1 MSRTESV
8 PAPMRVKGVVFDM
21 DGVITD
27 TAEAHAAA
35 WKRMFDEALPR
46 IAPGQEPFDAVG
58 EYRLHV
64 DGKPRLEGLADFLA
78 ARGIELPR
86 GELGD
91 APGTSTLHALGNL
104 KNRYFREWLD
114 EHPVAVFPGSRRLL
128 GELRAAGVRCGVFTS
143 SRNGRRV
150 LESAGITDLF
160 DAIIDGEDAAAD
172 DLPGKP
178 APDLPVACA
187 EALGVAP
194 DEAALVE
201 DAPVGI
207 EAGQRGGFALLVGID
222 RSRDHGE
229 RYREAGAQVVI
240 SDCAALRL
248 GDTGLAVATLDALPT
263 LEDAEALLR
272 EHLEER
278 RPALFLDYDGTL
290 SPIVEDPDAAVLSA
304 PMREVLA
311 RLAGCCP
318 LAVISGRDLDDVRR
332 RVDLEDAYYSGSHG
346 FEVAGPD
353 GFHERL
359 GQGEHY
365 LDELDDTEAALQQAL
380 EDAGMPGVQLERKTF
395 SLAVHVRR
403 AAAEDAERTEELVR
417 EILDRH
423 PGLALS
429 HGKKVFQAQP
439 RTNWHKGRA
448 VHWLLRR
455 LDLDRDD
462 VLPIYLGDDITD
474 EDAFEALAGT
484 GLGIAVRGEEDRPTA
499 ADLALDDTEGVRRFL
514 EVLARLLNARGN
526 H

>member
-1 MSRTESV
+1 MTQSDHV
-8 PAPMRVKGVVFDM
+8 PDATPVQGVTFDM
-21 DGVITD
+21 DGVVTD
-27 TAEAHAAA
+27 TAEAHAVA
-35 WKRMFDEALPR
+35 WKRMFDAALPR
-46 IAPGQEPFDAVG
+46 IAPDQQPFDAVA

-64 DGKPRLEGLADFLA
+64 DGKPRLKGLADFLA
-78 ARGIELPR
+78 ARGIELAR
-86 GELGD
+86 GHPD
-91 APGTSTLHALGNL
+91 DPPGTSTLHGLGNL
-104 KNRYFREWLD
+104 KNDYFNEWLD
-114 EHPVAVFPGSRRLL
+114 RHRVAVFPGSRRLL

-150 LESAGITDLF
+150 LESAGVTDLF
-160 DAIIDGEDAAAD
+160 DAIVDGNDAADD

-178 APDLPVACA
+178 EPDLPLACA
-187 EALGVAP
+187 RAMDVAP
-194 DEAALVE
+194 CDAALVE
-201 DAPVGI
+201 DAPVGV
-207 EAGQRGGFALLVGID
+207 ESGLRGGFALIIGID

-248 GDTGLAVATLDALPT
+248 SDAGLAVATLDALPA
-263 LEDAEALLR
+263 LEDAESLLR
-272 EHLEER
+272 EHLQDR

-290 SPIVEDPDAAVLSA
+290 SPIVDDPDAAVLSA

-311 RLAGCCP
+311 RLAGRCP
-318 LAVISGRDLDDVRR
+318 LAVISGRDLADVRR
-332 RVDLEDAYYSGSHG
+332 RVDLDDAYYSGSHG

-359 GQGEHY
+359 GQGEQY
-365 LDELDDTEAALQQAL
+365 LDELDATEAALQQAL
-380 EDAGMPGVQLERKTF
+380 EDADMPGVQVERKTF

-403 AAAEDAERTEELVR
+403 ASAEDAERTEELVR
-417 EILDRH
+417 EILDQH

-448 VHWLLRR
+448 VHWLLQR
-455 LDLDRDD
+455 LELDRGN
-462 VLPIYLGDDITD
+462 VLPIYMGDDITD

-514 EVLARLLNARGN
+514 EVLARLLNI
-526 H
+526 